1 MNAHPYHRMAQVPS
15 KPASVITPS
24 LTVLTYLCE
33 RARPDEIEQFK
44 ALTHSDEY
52 DPEVAAVGFWRAGKW
67 AMAVA
72 HPNGEP
78 AAAGG
83 YEQVAPGVWQ
93 SWMVGTEKGWREMWV
108 DIHRATRFLTETLV
122 DSGLARRLQTNA
134 LAKRVEAQRWY
145 QRLGLT
151 YEGTMRGYGMQGED
165 VAFFGRVIHGPEK
178 EVL

>member
-1 MNAHPYHRMAQVPS
+1 MKKSAHKLALVPS

-33 RARPDEIEQFK
+33 RARPDEVEQFEL
-44 ALTHSDEY
+44 LTHAEY
-52 DPEVAAVGFWRAGKW
+52 DPEAAAVAFWRAGKW
-67 AMAVA
+67 ALAVA

-83 YEQVAPGVWQ
+83 YEQVQPGVWQ
-93 SWMVGTEKGWREMWV
+93 SWMVGTVKGWDEMWI
-108 DIHRATRFLTETLV
+108 DIHRATRFLTEALV

-134 LAKRVEAQRWY
+134 LAKRTEALKWY
-145 QRLGLT
+145 GRLGLE
-151 YEGTMRGYGMQGED
+151 YEGTMRGLAANGED
-165 VAFFGRVIHGPEK
+165 VAFFGRAVPGAEK